1 METFLN
7 SSKPL
12 HHTFVEGQ
20 NHGPKKAILNIV
32 CNVTYYLELHNAI
45 IIFCISHFFASK
57 GAIGCLYIIEH

>member
-20 NHGPKKAILNIV
+20 NYGPKKAILNIV
-32 CNVTYYLELHNAI
+32 FNVAYYLELDNAI
-45 IIFCISHFFASK
+45 TIFSISHFLPTK
-57 GAIGCLYIIEH
+57 VELVVWTL